1 MSLTGGC
8 SCRAI
13 RYELTADP
21 LIVHACHCLDCQRR
35 TGGPHVINLWIET
48 AHVVRTGA
56 EPRVFST
63 IGDSGKAHDAY
74 FCPDCGT
81 DLWSRY
87 HSVPG
92 DCRFVRAG
100 TLDDPAQ
107 VAPDIHIFTRSKL
120 PWVRLPDG
128 VRAVETGYKRDEV
141 WAPDKL
147 ARLRANA
154 AR

>member
-1 MSLTGGC
+1 MTLTGAC
-8 SCRAI
+8 TCRAI
-13 RYELTADP
+13 RYEFGADP

-48 AHVVRTGA
+48 AHVAREGA
-56 EPRVFST
+56 EPRVFRT
-63 IGDSGKAHDAY
+63 AGGSGRGHDVH
-74 FCPDCGT
+74 FCGECGT

-87 HSVPG
+87 HLVSG

-100 TLDDPAQ
+100 TLDGPSR
-107 VAPDIHIFTRSKL
+107 VAPDVHIYTRTKL

-128 VRAVETGYKRDEV
+128 ARAFATGYRLEEV
-141 WAPDKL
+141 WPAEKI

-154 AR
+154 SR